1 MQVMHKRSVIINFKA
16 GLRYTYHPKEILIV
30 RGTTRKYLFIVLKK
44 RSLFLQVWLGFTNT

>member
-1 MQVMHKRSVIINFKA
+1 MHKRSVIINFKA

-44 RSLFLQVWLGFTNT
+44 RSLFLPVWLGFTNT